1 MKEICKIKINNKKE
15 EKRYKKIIMNT
26 NKMQERKKSQNIKT

>member
-1 MKEICKIKINNKKE
+1 MKEICKKINNKKE

-26 NKMQERKKSQNIKT
+26 NKMQEQKKITKNKN